1 MTNPGLVERRRKV
14 IENRDVESWAIPGAL
29 AEVTDQFL
37 SDLYE
42 REISSDKGIALVAL
56 GGYGRQE
63 LAPASDIDLML
74 IHDEREDADLLA
86 DRIWYPLW
94 DEGFKLGHSVRSI
107 DQTLRLAATDL
118 ETATS
123 LLSGRCIAGD
133 NHLVDR
139 LLASNEK
146 QWVEHGAARLEE

>member
-29 AEVTDQFL
+29 AEITDQFL

-42 REISSDKGIALVAL
+42 REISSRKGIALVAL

-86 DRIWYPLW
+86 DHQTTVIRLNNT
-94 DEGFKLGHSVRSI
+94 HSNFEANSTRVYGVQI
-107 DQTLRLAATDL
+107 GITQ
-118 ETATS
+118 
-123 LLSGRCIAGD
+123 
-133 NHLVDR
+133 
-139 LLASNEK
+139 
-146 QWVEHGAARLEE
+146 VERG